1 VNIQEYISS
10 GIVESYVLGLASEQE
25 RAEFERMCAAHP
37 ELRQAREA
45 FEIQLEQQNLSAAV
59 PPPTQLRSRILAEL
73 KTEKEKISALSSA
86 DNGVVQ
92 SIENSY
98 DTRIVKMKS
107 WWRYAAAASIV
118 LLLASTAL
126 NFYFFSQYKSFSA
139 KYDALVK
146 ENTSLAEGR
155 RALQASF
162 DEYRKAIETMSDPAM
177 AIIRMAGSQVP
188 GSPDPNSIATV
199 YWDTRTKDVFL
210 HVNNMPSTPSDKQYQ
225 LWAIVDGVPVD
236 AGVFDPVK
244 GVAVLRM
251 KNIPRAQAFA
261 VTLEKRGGSPAP
273 TLDQMYVLG
282 KVS

>member
-1 VNIQEYISS
+1 MNIQEYISS